1 MKFNKRN
8 ILFKLVFL
16 FLIAFICLEVDKVD
30 ATDAESATLSSIMK
44 KDKYCRYV
52 IESTKGV
59 NGVSTFEEITVS
71 YSGSTFVY
79 FAGVRHNPETLG
91 NSLKEMTVLSSDAST
106 LYCPETVLL
115 CSDTSIYNTK
125 KSTKERKDYIASSD
139 DDCRKKLG
147 VSEKR
152 SISTEVITL
161 IKKDS
166 KKANAYKYTTNNGPC
181 IHTSNDAGFAGIYQ
195 SAKELK
201 NATVYD
207 DKYAS
212 KANQID
218 KYVDNNKNKAFCDVE
233 QFKYLQEAINNW
245 NTVVSKDPSA
255 NKTQKDKAQEQTE
268 NTTKNIETIISN
280 MQNSAN
286 VSMPNDNPVQNTCE
300 GLIDEDLKRVIDI
313 VLNAVRIVVPILLI
327 VLIAVD
333 FGQVVIS
340 NDKEAMPKAISKAI
354 KRGIA
359 AIVIFFIPFLVDL
372 IIDWLNTYS
381 GINGAANCI
390 K

>member
-1 MKFNKRN
+1 MKFNKKN

-16 FLIAFICLEVDKVD
+16 FLITFVCLGVDKVNAMAAAQ
-30 ATDAESATLSSIMK
+30 ATQAKLMK
-44 KDKYCRYV
+44 SDKFCTYDDRT
-52 IESTKGV
+52 TKNKIV
-59 NGVSTFEEITVS
+59 VS
-71 YSGSTFVY
+71 YDDSAFLYYSGFRYDANSF
-79 FAGVRHNPETLG
+79 G
-91 NSLKEMTVLSSDAST
+91 NSLKEMTIISSDAST
-106 LYCPETVLL
+106 LYCPKKVLV
-115 CSDTSIYNTK
+115 CSDVSFSNDRIL
-125 KSTKERKDYIASSD
+125 SRKTYVAATAE
-139 DDCRKKLG
+139 DCRKKLN
-147 VSEKR
+147 
-152 SISTEVITL
+152 ISKDRNIYTEAITL
-161 IKKDS
+161 NEQKS
-166 KKANAYKYTTNNGPC
+166 KKTIAYDYTTNNGPC
-181 IHTSNDAGFAGIYQ
+181 IHTSNDAGFAGVYQ
-195 SAKELK
+195 MANDLK
-201 NATVYD
+201 TATVYD

-218 KYVDNNKNKAFCDVE
+218 KYVKNNINKAFCDVK
-233 QFKYLQEAINNW
+233 QFKDLQEAINNW

-255 NKTQKDKAQEQTE
+255 NKAQKDKAQEQAE
-268 NTTKNIETIISN
+268 NTNKNIEEIISN
-280 MQNSAN
+280 MQNSTN
-286 VSMPNDNPVQNTCE
+286 ISMPNDNPVQNTCE

-313 VLNAVRIVVPILLI
+313 ALNAVRIVVPILLI